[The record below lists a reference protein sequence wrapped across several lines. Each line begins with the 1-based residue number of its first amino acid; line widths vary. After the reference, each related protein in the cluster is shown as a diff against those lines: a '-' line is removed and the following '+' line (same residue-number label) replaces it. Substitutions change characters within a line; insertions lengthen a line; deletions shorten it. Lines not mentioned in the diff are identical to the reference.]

1 MQSDK
6 ASLLAEVV
14 QHVKDLRKQADDVA
28 RHHEGDLS
36 CSSSSGETG
45 SDPADTEMWP
55 FPGESDEATLS
66 YCDGSGEPKLM
77 KATLC
82 CEDRPNLNR
91 DLAQAIR
98 SVRAKAVRAEMMTI
112 GGRTKSVVMIQ
123 WPGVKEDDGEV
134 EALERALTA
143 VVENR
148 ALVGS
153 GLGRMALGHKRARHC
168 HVSPN
173 EGESGFLLSTANM

>member
-28 RHHEGDLS
+28 RHRDGDSL
-36 CSSSSGETG
+36 CSSGETG
-45 SDPADTEMWP
+45 SGPSGSYQWA

-66 YCDGSGEPKLM
+66 YCDGSGDPKLM

-91 DLAQAIR
+91 DLAEAIR
-98 SVRAKAVRAEMMTI
+98 SVRAKAVRAEMMTV
-112 GGRTKSVVMIQ
+112 GGRTKSVVMMQ
-123 WPGVKEDDGEV
+123 WPGGEEEEEDVG
-134 EALERALTA
+134 ALERALTA
-143 VVENR
+143 VVNNR

-153 GLGRMALGHKRARHC
+153 GLGQMALVHKRARHYNG
-168 HVSPN
+168 STTML
-173 EGESGFLLSTANM
+173 GTANM